1 MKITRFIVD
10 GEEKFGLLEDGAV
23 AELKGNIFDKI
34 SYSGRIL
41 KPAGLKFLAPCVPSK
56 IVAIGLNYADHAAE
70 MKKQPPAD
78 PLIFLKPSTAVI
90 GPDEDIV
97 LPKMS
102 KRVDYEAELAFVIK
116 KTAKNVKEE
125 DAGDYILGYT
135 CFNDVTARDLQATD
149 GQWSRAKGFD
159 TFAPLG
165 PRICTDVKP
174 DNLKIECVV
183 NGKVRQSSNTKNFI
197 FPVPRLLSFVSS
209 VMTLLPGDVV
219 ATGTPAGIGQIN
231 PGDVVEVRIDKIGIL
246 KNKVRSE

>member
-1 MKITRFIVD
+1 
-10 GEEKFGLLEDGAV
+10 
-23 AELKGNIFDKI
+23 
-34 SYSGRIL
+34 
-41 KPAGLKFLAPCVPSK
+41 
-56 IVAIGLNYADHAAE
+56 
-70 MKKQPPAD
+70 
-78 PLIFLKPSTAVI
+78 
-90 GPDEDIV
+90 
-97 LPKMS
+97 
-102 KRVDYEAELAFVIK
+102 VDYEAELAFVIK